1 MRSFAR
7 GMELSYAILK
17 GGLANFFCW
26 AVGPLRE
33 GIRGRTR
40 VEPRESTGLGIKCR
54 FPPLQSRP
62 FPLFPSLRSVRT
74 DRNSSIDAPKGA

>member
-17 GGLANFFCW
+17 GGAQTLLL
-26 AVGPLRE
+26 GSKPLRE

-40 VEPRESTGLGIKCR
+40 VEPRESTGLGITCR